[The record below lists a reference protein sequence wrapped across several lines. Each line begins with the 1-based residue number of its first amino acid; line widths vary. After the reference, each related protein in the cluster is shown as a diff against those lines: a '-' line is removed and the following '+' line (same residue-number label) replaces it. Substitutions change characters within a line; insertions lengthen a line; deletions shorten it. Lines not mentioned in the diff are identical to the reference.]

1 MDEASCGPLPPSLP
15 LSLMNRRVA
24 LILYPTLAGDY
35 RAITGDIGLPGAQG
49 KLLEVVAAA
58 AKAPIVVLVPGWAGS

>member
-1 MDEASCGPLPPSLP
+1 
-15 LSLMNRRVA
+15 MNRRVA